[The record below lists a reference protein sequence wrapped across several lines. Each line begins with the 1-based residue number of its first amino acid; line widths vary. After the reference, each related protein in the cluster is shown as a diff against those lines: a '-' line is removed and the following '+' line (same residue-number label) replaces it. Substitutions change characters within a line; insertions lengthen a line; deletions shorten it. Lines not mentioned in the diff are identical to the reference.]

1 MSEAV
6 VVALITGVLAF
17 AGTALGAWMS
27 NRKSTSL
34 IIYRLDRL
42 EEKTD
47 KHNKVIERTF
57 ELEKDRDL
65 IKQRLTALET
75 K

>member
-6 VVALITGVLAF
+6 VVAIITGGLAF
-17 AGTALGAWMS
+17 AGTAIGAWLS

-34 IIYRLDRL
+34 ILYRLDRL

-47 KHNKVIERTF
+47 KHNQVIERTYQ
-57 ELEKDRDL
+57 LEKNQDL
-65 IKQRLTALET
+65 MKQRLTQLEA

>member
-1 MSEAV
+1 MSDAV
-6 VVALITGVLAF
+6 IVALITGVLAF
-17 AGTALGAWMS
+17 AGTALGAWLS

-34 IIYRLDRL
+34 ILYRLDRL

-47 KHNKVIERTF
+47 KHNQVIERTF
-57 ELEKDRDL
+57 ALEKKTDL
-65 IKQRLTALET
+65 IEQKLELL

>member
-6 VVALITGVLAF
+6 VVALITGLLAF
-17 AGTALGAWMS
+17 AGTAIGAWLS

-34 IIYRLDRL
+34 ILYRLDRL

-47 KHNKVIERTF
+47 KHNQVIERTYQ
-57 ELEKDRDL
+57 LEKNQDL
-65 IKQRLTALET
+65 IKQRLTQLEA